1 MMTSQ
6 LQCVG
11 GMRMQKEP
19 KGVEAALETVDAAK
33 RSTLRRMATMAF
45 VTPVVASFALDGMAL
60 ADSLVADS
68 NNTVT
73 HS

>member
-1 MMTSQ
+1 MS
-6 LQCVG
+6 
-11 GMRMQKEP
+11 MQEEP

-45 VTPVVASFALDGMAL
+45 ATPVVASFGLDGMSVSSAL
-60 ADSLVADS
+60 AADS

-73 HS
+73 NS